1 MLDKSTEEEL
11 VSILV
16 KECKINQKLLNLGQE
31 KKKVIKAEEIDRL
44 EEIVEQEEQL
54 LEKLAMMEEKRQDL
68 LDGSALSEI
77 IDSVDEE
84 LAEKL
89 TKLRNRLV
97 VVIEELAHV
106 SHLNSNLIQD
116 SLKITNFN
124 LQLLT
129 NDHGQGTYDKSGSDD
144 SQPGRSII
152 NHKA

>member
-1 MLDKSTEEEL
+1 
-11 VSILV
+11 
-16 KECKINQKLLNLGQE
+16 
-31 KKKVIKAEEIDRL
+31 
-44 EEIVEQEEQL
+44 
-54 LEKLAMMEEKRQDL
+54 MMEEKRQDL